1 MEDIA
6 PELLERIRQEFL
18 SLLGETD
25 QAPADYAGAMQY
37 AERVGDALAE
47 ALRRH
52 LSADRLPDGRMY
64 WNIADRVLRPLLE
77 EDHALVSAAA
87 QAAQQ
92 ALNTAAGIGIKA
104 QAAPLDASR
113 VEGILNAV
121 SSAEQ
126 YEDATW
132 LLAEPVRTFSRA
144 VVDETLRRNVEFQ
157 GKAGLRPKVIRKAES
172 HCCEWCS
179 RLAGSYEYPDV
190 RKDVY
195 RRHSRCRC
203 RVEYDPGS
211 GKRQDVHT
219 KQWTDNTADATIKMK
234 DRLYPVN
241 PETGQRYAPH
251 PVQLNDKQ
259 FGKKIGKHAQD
270 YGLDPSDPQSRQLL
284 YAKIRRICEEADE
297 RCWGEWRGQE
307 WPVLFHIRGND
318 VVVESKQGDF
328 ITILKGGTANERVKR
343 ARKRTL

>member
-1 MEDIA
+1 MQDIA
-6 PELLERIRQEFL
+6 PELLERIRREFL
-18 SLLGETD
+18 SLLGETG

-52 LSADRLPDGRMY
+52 LSADLLPDGRMY

-104 QAAPLDASR
+104 QAAPLDTSR

-126 YEDATW
+126 YEDAAW

-157 GKAGLRPKVIRKAES
+157 GRAGLRPKVVRKAES

-190 RKDVY
+190 PKDVY

-211 GKRQDVHT
+211 GKRQNVHT
-219 KQWTDNTADATIKMK
+219 KQWTTDEETAKIEVRKFIGLKANGVQIQGASDHVVQRMQERSVSPESIVDALENPLEIGEIKWDDK
-234 DRLYPVN
+234 GRPSFRVTGEKATLYIN
-241 PETGQRYAPH
+241 PETG
-251 PVQLNDKQ
+251 
-259 FGKKIGKHAQD
+259 
-270 YGLDPSDPQSRQLL
+270 
-284 YAKIRRICEEADE
+284 
-297 RCWGEWRGQE
+297 
-307 WPVLFHIRGND
+307 
-318 VVVESKQGDF
+318 VVVTTHSTHSKLAKK
-328 ITILKGGTANERVKR
+328 LKKKTGEAK
-343 ARKRTL
+343 

>member
-1 MEDIA
+1 MQDIA

-18 SLLGETD
+18 SLLGDASEP
-25 QAPADYAGAMQY
+25 PADYAGAMRY

-52 LSADRLPDGRMY
+52 LSADLLPDGRMY

-77 EDHALVSAAA
+77 EDHELVSAAA

-92 ALNTAAGIGIKA
+92 ALNAAAGIGIKA
-104 QAAPLDASR
+104 QAATLDTGR

-126 YEDATW
+126 YEDAAW

-179 RLAGSYEYPDV
+179 KLAGSYEYPDV
-190 RKDVY
+190 PKDVY

-211 GKRQDVHT
+211 GKQQNVHT
-219 KQWTDNTADATIKMK
+219 KQWTTEEETAKIEVRKFIGLKANGVQIQGTSDHVLQRMQERSVTPESIVDALENPLEIGEIKWDDK
-234 DRLYPVN
+234 GRPSFRVTGEKATLYIN
-241 PETGQRYAPH
+241 PETG
-251 PVQLNDKQ
+251 
-259 FGKKIGKHAQD
+259 
-270 YGLDPSDPQSRQLL
+270 
-284 YAKIRRICEEADE
+284 
-297 RCWGEWRGQE
+297 
-307 WPVLFHIRGND
+307 
-318 VVVESKQGDF
+318 VVVTTHSTHSKLAKK
-328 ITILKGGTANERVKR
+328 LKKKAGEAK
-343 ARKRTL
+343 

>member
-1 MEDIA
+1 MQDIA

-18 SLLGETD
+18 SLLGEASE
-25 QAPADYAGAMQY
+25 APTDYAGAMRY
-37 AERVGDALAE
+37 AERVGNALAE

-52 LSADRLPDGRMY
+52 LSANLLPDGRMY

-92 ALNTAAGIGIKA
+92 ALNAAAGIGIKA
-104 QAAPLDASR
+104 QAAPLDTSR

-126 YEDATW
+126 YEDAAW

-190 RKDVY
+190 PKDVY

-211 GKRQDVHT
+211 GKRQNVHT
-219 KQWTDNTADATIKMK
+219 KQWTTEEETAKIEVRKAAGQTRLRQFQTQALLQRHFEKHQAEFGVISIQEYLRKATQLADKPLSE
-234 DRLYPVN
+234 DV
-241 PETGQRYAPH
+241 
-251 PVQLNDKQ
+251 VQLVRSDKSISKYC
-259 FGKKIGKHAQD
+259 FSTNEFVVITKDGYIRTYFK
-270 YGLDPSDPQSRQLL
+270 PN
-284 YAKIRRICEEADE
+284 AKEAYWNEELE
-297 RCWGEWRGQE
+297 R
-307 WPVLFHIRGND
+307 N
-318 VVVESKQGDF
+318 K
-328 ITILKGGTANERVKR
+328 
-343 ARKRTL
+343 